1 MEELKQRLTAQAAK
15 LKRYEDRQKQ
25 YRQNRMFE
33 TNQKRLFEEIEGIG
47 KNNDLIPDA
56 EESRELWNEIW
67 GKNVKHNEN
76 AEWLKELERNLNN
89 VEKQENVKITAA
101 SLKKQLKKMASWKS
115 PGPDGPHGYWLK
127 NLPQ

>member
-15 LKRYEDRQKQ
+15 LKWYEDRQKQ

-56 EESRELWNEIW
+56 EEAGNYGMEFG
-67 GKNVKHNEN
+67 GK
-76 AEWLKELERNLNN
+76 
-89 VEKQENVKITAA
+89 A
-101 SLKKQLKKMASWKS
+101 SSTMRMLS
-115 PGPDGPHGYWLK
+115 G
-127 NLPQ
+127 